1 MGMRLRVCNVSGVKG
16 NGDGRQGRNYTY
28 ATTKPSKNSRSNNLI
43 ICYSRPKNLR
53 DSLMRT
59 KLHEPERKRISN
71 LMQNNEYILDGGFK
85 NLLNTTLQ
93 ITAPAKV

>member
-1 MGMRLRVCNVSGVKG
+1 
-16 NGDGRQGRNYTY
+16 
-28 ATTKPSKNSRSNNLI
+28 
-43 ICYSRPKNLR
+43 
-53 DSLMRT
+53 MRT